1 MDRNTLLIAIFC
13 LIDDW
18 LNGQRVRTRGPLPTL
33 YDSDAAQRAPVTIEA
48 FGAFLGIATD
58 VGIYSYFRAH
68 FADYFPRLRAVDR
81 TTFARHAA
89 NLWGVKQRLWQ
100 HLLTRVAY
108 DPAVSIVD
116 SCPVPV
122 CQFAR
127 ARRCRRLREYAA
139 YGKDE
144 LVRQTYYGLRF
155 GHPLGS
161 MRICW
166 PGVIVSFN
174 LVAAN
179 EPDLPV
185 AESGGPLGSILP
197 GVRGWALADRGYWKA
212 GTISDLA
219 ARGLSLLT
227 PYKDKKRERAPWPS
241 WLIGKRRRIE
251 TVLGQLVERYRLKRI
266 WARDAWHLWSRW
278 LRCVVSHTL
287 AVLLCQQQGLSP
299 LQFDALLT
307 D

>member
-1 MDRNTLLIAIFC
+1 MDRSTFLITVFC

-18 LNGQRVRTRGPLPTL
+18 LVGQRVRQRRPAPILS
-33 YDSDAAQRAPVTIEA
+33 DSEVLTVEVV
-48 FGAFLGIATD
+48 GAFLGLATD
-58 VGIYSYFRAH
+58 EAIFAFFRQYYA
-68 FADYFPRLRAVDR
+68 AYFPRLCRVDR
-81 TTFARHAA
+81 TTFARQAA

-100 HLLTRVAY
+100 HLLVRVAH
-108 DPAVSIVD
+108 DPAFSIVD
-116 SCPVPV
+116 SCPIPV

-127 ARRCRRLREYAA
+127 ARRCRCLREYAA

-144 LVRQTYYGLRF
+144 LVRQTYYGLRL
-155 GHPLGS
+155 HL
-161 MRICW
+161 RVCW
-166 PGVIVSFN
+166 PGVITGFN

-185 AESGGPLGSILP
+185 AESELLP
-197 GVRGWALADRGYWKA
+197 GVRGWTLGDRGYWKA
-212 GTISDLA
+212 GTIRDLA

-227 PYKDKKRERAPWPS
+227 PYKDKKRERRAWPH

-251 TVLGQLVERYRLKRI
+251 TVLGQLVERYRLKRV

-278 LRCVVSHTL
+278 LRTVVSHTI
-287 AVLLCQQQGLSP
+287 AVLLCQQRGLSP
-299 LQFDALLT
+299 LQFDRLLT

>member
-1 MDRNTLLIAIFC
+1 MDRTTFLVTVFC

-18 LNGQRVRTRGPLPTL
+18 LVGQRVRRRGPAPILF
-33 YDSDAAQRAPVTIEA
+33 DSEVLTVEVV
-48 FGAFLGIATD
+48 GAFLGLATD
-58 VGIYSYFRAH
+58 EAIYAYFRAH
-68 FADYFPRLRAVDR
+68 YADYFPRLCIVDR
-81 TTFARHAA
+81 TTFTRQAA

-100 HLLTRVAY
+100 HLLAHVAH
-108 DPAVSIVD
+108 DPALSIVD
-116 SCPVPV
+116 SCPIPV

-144 LVRQTYYGLRF
+144 LVRQTYFGLRL
-155 GHPLGS
+155 HL
-161 MRICW
+161 RICW
-166 PGVIVSFN
+166 PGLIVGFN

-185 AESGGPLGSILP
+185 AESDLLP
-197 GVRGWALADRGYWKA
+197 GARGWALADRGYWKA
-212 GTISDLA
+212 GTIRDLA
-219 ARGLSLLT
+219 ERGLSLLA
-227 PYKDKKRERAPWPS
+227 PYKDKKRERRPWPR

-251 TVLGQLVERYRLKRI
+251 TVLGQLVERYRIKRV

-278 LRCVVSHTL
+278 LRCLLSHTI
-287 AVLLCQQQGLSP
+287 AVLLCQQRGLSP
-299 LQFDALLT
+299 LQFDHLLT

>member
-1 MDRNTLLIAIFC
+1 MDRSTFLITVFC
-13 LIDDW
+13 MIDDW
-18 LNGQRVRTRGPLPTL
+18 LHGKRVRQRGP
-33 YDSDAAQRAPVTIEA
+33 APVLFDSEVLTIEVV
-48 FGAFLGIATD
+48 GGFLGLVTD
-58 VGIYSYFRAH
+58 EAIYTFFRTYY
-68 FADYFPRLRAVDR
+68 ADDFPRLRTVDR
-81 TTFARHAA
+81 TTFARQAA
-89 NLWGVKQRLWQ
+89 NLWGIKQHLWQ
-100 HLLTRVAY
+100 HLLTQIAY
-108 DPAVSIVD
+108 DPAFSIID
-116 SCPVPV
+116 SCPIPV

-144 LVRQTYYGLRF
+144 LVRQTFYGLRL
-155 GHPLGS
+155 HV
-161 MRICW
+161 RVCW
-166 PGVIVSFN
+166 PGVITGFN

-185 AESGGPLGSILP
+185 AESDLLP
-197 GVRGWALADRGYWKA
+197 GVQGWALADRAYWKA
-212 GTISDLA
+212 GTIDDLA
-219 ARGLSLLT
+219 VRGLLLLA
-227 PYKDKKRERAPWPS
+227 PYKNKRHERVPWPH

-251 TVLGQLVERYRLKRI
+251 TVLGQLVERYRVKRI

-287 AVLLCQQQGLSP
+287 AVLLCQRRGLSP

>member
-1 MDRNTLLIAIFC
+1 MDRSTLLIAIFC

-18 LNGQRVRTRGPLPTL
+18 LKGQRVRTRGPLPTL
-33 YDSDAAQRAPVTIEA
+33 YDSEVLTIEA

-58 VGIYSYFRAH
+58 VGIHSYFRAH
-68 FADYFPRLRAVDR
+68 FADYFPRLRTVDR
-81 TTFARHAA
+81 TTFARQAA

-100 HLLTRVAY
+100 HLLTQVAY
-108 DPAVSIVD
+108 DPAFSIVD

-144 LVRQTYYGLRF
+144 LVRQTYYGLRL
-155 GHPLGS
+155 HL
-161 MRICW
+161 RVCW
-166 PGVIVSFN
+166 PGVIVGFN
-174 LVAAN
+174 LIAAN

-185 AESGGPLGSILP
+185 AESDLFP

-212 GTISDLA
+212 GTIGDLA
-219 ARGLSLLT
+219 ARGLCLLT
-227 PYKDKKRERAPWPS
+227 PYKDKKRERAPWPP

-251 TVLGQLVERYRLKRI
+251 TVLGQLVERYRLKRV
-266 WARDAWHLWSRW
+266 WARDAWHLWTRW

-287 AVLLCQQQGLSP
+287 AVLLCQQRGL
-299 LQFDALLT
+299 
-307 D
+307 

>member
-1 MDRNTLLIAIFC
+1 MDRSTFLITVFC

-18 LNGQRVRTRGPLPTL
+18 LGGQRVRQRGPAPIL
-33 YDSDAAQRAPVTIEA
+33 YDSEVLTIEVV
-48 FGAFLGIATD
+48 GAFLGIATD
-58 VGIYSYFRAH
+58 EAIYSFFRTYY
-68 FADYFPRLRAVDR
+68 ADDFPRLRAVDR
-81 TTFARHAA
+81 TTFARQAA

-100 HLLTRVAY
+100 HLLAQVAY
-108 DPAVSIVD
+108 DPAFSIVD
-116 SCPVPV
+116 SCPIPV

-144 LVRQTYYGLRF
+144 LVRQTYYGLRL
-155 GHPLGS
+155 HL
-161 MRICW
+161 RICW
-166 PGVIVSFN
+166 PGVITGFN

-179 EPDLPV
+179 EPDLPI
-185 AESGGPLGSILP
+185 AESELLP

-212 GTISDLA
+212 GTIGDLA
-219 ARGLSLLT
+219 ARGLSLLA
-227 PYKDKKRERAPWPS
+227 PYKDKKRERAPWPH

-251 TVLGQLVERYRLKRI
+251 TVLGQLVERYRIKRV

-278 LRCVVSHTL
+278 LRTVVSHTI
-287 AVLLCQQQGLSP
+287 AVLLCQQHGVSP
-299 LQFDALLT
+299 LQFDHLLT